1 MDNDVTDA
9 STLSFGALFPA
20 PDDLEATTDP
30 ILSVAEVYAITNHFL
45 QNSAGSEED
54 ANEVLKKVHGYG
66 RRFHGMGMG
75 GISTGGQFEQ
85 LNNMLQDLRDGL
97 LKKTFMS
104 NSTGEELKLHEY
116 EASKLMDLMST
127 TSTSDEAKCLIP
139 SLKKF
144 TDGQVEE
151 YLELVKKAKLKISE
165 IS

>member
-1 MDNDVTDA
+1 MDNDTTDA
-9 STLSFGALFPA
+9 STLTFGSLFPPPTSETA
-20 PDDLEATTDP
+20 ETDP
-30 ILSVAEVYAITNHFL
+30 ILSVAEVYTITNHFI
-45 QNSAGSEED
+45 NASND
-54 ANEVLKKVHGYG
+54 DDTNEVLKKVHAYG
-66 RRFHGMGMG
+66 RRFHGMGMS
-75 GISTGGQFEQ
+75 GISTSVQFEQ
-85 LNNMLQDLRDGL
+85 LNNMLQDLRDVL
-97 LKKTFMS
+97 LKKSFVS
-104 NSTGEELKLHEY
+104 NTTGEELRLHEY